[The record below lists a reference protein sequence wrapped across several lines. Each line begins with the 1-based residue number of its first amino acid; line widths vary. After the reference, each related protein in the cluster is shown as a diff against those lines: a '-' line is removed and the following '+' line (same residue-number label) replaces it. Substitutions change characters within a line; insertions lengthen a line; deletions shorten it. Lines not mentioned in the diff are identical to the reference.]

1 MTNKE
6 KSAEVI
12 RKFVHAFKCPL
23 CNSSMEVV
31 DLKSLVCS
39 NNHTFDIA
47 KQGYINLMTR
57 SSNSHYDKNLF
68 ESRQKIIMESSLY
81 SVVHA
86 KISEII
92 KEHVDDSIY
101 PIMIL
106 DAGCGEGSHL
116 QRIIE
121 ECNNIATIGVG
132 LDISKAGI
140 LLAAKKYK
148 KSIWLV
154 GDLANSPLEDRSF
167 HVILNILSPSN
178 YKEFKRVLV
187 PKGLIIKVVPRPNY
201 LVELREALFDDNEK
215 KVYQNDETVDLFKK
229 NFYLKD
235 VFNLSYTRKLDHEEL
250 DNLVKMSP
258 LSWNS
263 EKADI
268 GVFLN
273 RASSEITV
281 DLDILV
287 GSNNN

>member
-250 DNLVKMSP
+250 ENLVKMSP